1 MPKVWRKSWPI
12 SKTTIDVKEVK
23 CVINYDFPGNI
34 EDYIHRIGRTGR
46 AGATGTSL
54 TFWNPDYDKECAPAL
69 ARIAREAGQEVP
81 EWLAKFEKAKA
92 NKAWAVEKATLK

>member
-1 MPKVWRKSWPI
+1 M
-12 SKTTIDVKEVK
+12 
-23 CVINYDFPGNI
+23 
-34 EDYIHRIGRTGR
+34 
-46 AGATGTSL
+46 GTSL